1 MKRARIIQELD
12 RRELH
17 GEIAAGSTS
26 GVSVVHML
34 TRGDALEYHLVGS
47 Y

>member
-12 RRELH
+12 RGELH

-26 GVSVVHML
+26 VVSVVHMFS
-34 TRGDALEYHLVGS
+34 RGDALEHHLVGS
-47 Y
+47 H